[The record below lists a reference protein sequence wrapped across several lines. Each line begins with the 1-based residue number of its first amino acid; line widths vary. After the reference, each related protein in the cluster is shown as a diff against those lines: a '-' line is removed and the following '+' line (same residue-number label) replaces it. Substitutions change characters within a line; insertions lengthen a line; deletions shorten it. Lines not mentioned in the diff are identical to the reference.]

1 MKPTNRSD
9 RVRVRRHTCECKA
22 TIYELCSAGGLLFIR
37 RTKRG
42 KKVEIRE
49 TERLVAAR
57 MEELWVRLLSGEVH

>member
-9 RVRVRRHTCECKA
+9 RVRVHRHTCECKA
-22 TIYELCSAGGLLFIR
+22 TIYELCSAGGLWFIR

-42 KKVEIRE
+42 KKMEIRE

-57 MEELWVRLLSGEVH
+57 MKGLWVRLLSGEVR